1 MTSFCV
7 IVEHQEA
14 ADWALV
20 LTASRTGDQRFFTP
34 FLFAC
39 DSDGMFAAC
48 PNADI
53 YARLG
58 KLRVFKTRGLTPEVR
73 AELLKNA
80 VADIVGQIRQVSSV
94 LEHTRVGIVQK
105 IQAMGY
111 DQALPNFELGD
122 EPAFRWLYEHK
133 RGESAVAAM
142 RVCRYLADK
151 YGLGKLSLEE
161 LERIGEKSIKG
172 EHGHVVLRQR

>member
-7 IVEHQEA
+7 VVEHQEA

-20 LTASRTGDQRFFTP
+20 LTASRTGDRRFFTP

-39 DSDGMFAAC
+39 DSVGLFAAC

-53 YARLG
+53 WARRN
-58 KLRVFKTRGLTPEVR
+58 KLRVFKTHGLTPTVCE
-73 AELLKNA
+73 ELLKNA
-80 VADIVGQIRQVSSV
+80 VADLLGQIRQVSSV
-94 LEHTRVGIVQK
+94 LEHTRVGLITKVK
-105 IQAMGY
+105 AMGY
-111 DQALPNFELGD
+111 DQALPNFSLDD

-133 RGESAVAAM
+133 RGESAVQAM

-151 YGLGKLSLEE
+151 HGLGKLSLQE
-161 LERIGEKSIKG
+161 LERIATHRIMKG
-172 EHGHVVLRQR
+172 